1 MGKKPAFFDHLP
13 PVLSLKFVL
22 LYCFWVV
29 GSGWGVTHGSP
40 TSFLPPHP
48 DHLHYLHHR
57 VIVLVVRL
65 YFLFSFEDKKRRERE
80 KKKKKNKQKAPDS
93 LLVVF
98 GFDFLVF
105 ALLVRVPGVVTVVV
119 GACAQASGLILIFS
133 MLPFHVV

>member
-1 MGKKPAFFDHLP
+1 M
-13 PVLSLKFVL
+13 
-22 LYCFWVV
+22 V
-29 GSGWGVTHGSP
+29 GSGWGGGVTHGSP

-48 DHLHYLHHR
+48 DHLHCLHHR

-80 KKKKKNKQKAPDS
+80 REREKKKKRNKQKAPDS

-133 MLPFHVV
+133 MVPFHVV